1 MATKK
6 QIDTMSYEKRLDNL
20 NSIVENLEQGELSI
34 DSSIKL
40 YKEGIDY
47 IASLSNSL
55 KAFEQEIIF
64 LKKSSDEVL

>member
-6 QIDTMSYEKRLDNL
+6 QIDAMSYEKRMEKL
-20 NSIVENLEQGELSI
+20 NDIVEQLEDEDLAI
-34 DSSIKL
+34 DTAIKF

-47 IASLSNSL
+47 IESMSKSLQVY
-55 KAFEQEIIF
+55 EQEIIF